1 MTTLEHIGIA
11 VENPKTVEALLGDLL
26 GLRTY
31 KSETVEREGVRT
43 HFIGAGET
51 KLELLEAIDSSSPVQ
66 RFLTKRGEGV
76 HHLAFEVKSVAEV
89 IKRATEMGLSPLSES
104 SQAGAD
110 GKRVAFFHPRDTH
123 GLLIEVCETAA
134 ATSKASPEIGSVLEF
149 GSRQSPAVV
158 IVTTAHG
165 LQHEIWMRVAS
176 MLESCFYVVVVGTPT
191 GAESPE
197 QPVARRFTD
206 EEGMA
211 LIVSAPYTDWAREF
225 ARRRQPAVR
234 SLAECSFH
242 DSEVVLA
249 IELGRRAAERYV
261 IPAARAASRSSI
273 RLLADL
279 IAQTMSPA
287 DD

>member
-11 VENPKTVEALLGDLL
+11 VENPKTVEALLYDLL

-51 KLELLEAIDSSSPVQ
+51 KLELLEAIDSSSPVR

-76 HHLAFEVKSVAEV
+76 HHLAFEVKNVAAV
-89 IKRATEMGLSPLSES
+89 IKRATEMGLSPLSDS

-110 GKRVAFFHPRDTH
+110 GKRIAFFHPRDTH

-134 ATSKASPEIGSVLEF
+134 ATGGTSPEFGSLLEF
-149 GSRQSPAVV
+149 GSRRSPAVV
-158 IVTTAHG
+158 IVTTADG
-165 LQHEIWMRVAS
+165 IQHEIWTRVAS
-176 MLESCFYVVVVGTPT
+176 ILESNFYTVVVGIPT

-197 QPVARRFTD
+197 QLVAGRFAD
-206 EEGMA
+206 EEQMD
-211 LIVSAPYTDWAREF
+211 LIVSAPLVHWAREYTQ
-225 ARRRQPAVR
+225 RRKRAVR

-242 DSEVVLA
+242 DSGVVLA
-249 IELGRRAAERYV
+249 IELGPRAAQRYV
-261 IPAARAASRSSI
+261 IPAARATSRPSI

-279 IAQTMSPA
+279 LAETISGR
-287 DD
+287 